1 MNKDDN
7 FSRKEEKKF
16 SDYGESWW
24 EDNSVAAPLHKIN
37 PLRINFIR
45 ENTDSLKNC
54 SVLDVGC
61 GGGIL
66 TEELAKYSHKVLGID
81 ICSTAIDA
89 GKKHAAEQQLS
100 VNYKNTTIEQLY
112 NENPDTK
119 YDIITCMEMLEHVP
133 DPEQIIAYTAKM
145 LKPGGTAFFSTLNR
159 NLKSFLFGI
168 VGAEYILKM
177 IPYGTHTYASFI
189 KPSELNAW
197 CKKHGIEFSSI
208 TGISYNP
215 LTDKFSLSKDTS
227 VNYLCCFKKVT

>member
-89 GKKHAAEQQLS
+89 AKNHAAKQQS
-100 VNYKNTTIEQLY
+100 SANYKQTTIETFHS
-112 NENPDTK
+112 ENPDAK

-133 DPEQIIAYTAKM
+133 NPEQIISHVSRI
-145 LKPGGTAFFSTLNR
+145 LNPGGTAFFSTLNR
-159 NLKSFLFGI
+159 NMKSFLFGI
-168 VGAEYILKM
+168 IGAEYILNM
-177 IPYGTHTYASFI
+177 IPKGTHSYSSFI
-189 KPSELNAW
+189 KPSELNSW
-197 CKKHGIEFSSI
+197 CKKHGLEFTGI

-227 VNYLCCFKKVT
+227 VNYLCCFKKST

>member
-89 GKKHAAEQQLS
+89 AKNHAAKQQS
-100 VNYKNTTIEQLY
+100 SANYKQTTIETFHS
-112 NENPDTK
+112 ENPDAK

-133 DPEQIIAYTAKM
+133 NPEQIISHVSRI
-145 LKPGGTAFFSTLNR
+145 LNPGGT
-159 NLKSFLFGI
+159 FGI
-168 VGAEYILKM
+168 PVLTETSRKLSLSILNIFLGQILK
-177 IPYGTHTYASFI
+177 
-189 KPSELNAW
+189 
-197 CKKHGIEFSSI
+197 
-208 TGISYNP
+208 
-215 LTDKFSLSKDTS
+215 
-227 VNYLCCFKKVT
+227 V